1 MKLEAKLGSTYGILI
16 LAMLATSSVA
26 YLRMS
31 QVNHIIGK
39 FISEQIPVVYS
50 NRGARV
56 SLGKS
61 DRILDEWLL
70 YGAEPGATAQY
81 RAAYLAQWADTERH
95 MAELSDMGSR
105 FELGENNDRIRDFEA
120 QATQL
125 HALQDRIADLIE
137 SQKPQNVAAAR
148 DLARGEMVNQEK
160 ALYQNMFDMVGYS
173 NGVANAESQ
182 QVTRASHLMVWTLWT
197 TTLGSAVLGGLLA
210 MMIARR
216 ISRGLRS
223 VVGRAAAIAEGD
235 LTGPPLGIE
244 SGDEVGILADATQ
257 QMQRSLRQTIGAV
270 ARTAASVTDN
280 AVSIGESG
288 MEMQRR
294 MDEQNQQT
302 ELTVTAMH
310 EMSAT
315 VAEVSRHAG
324 NAAQSARAAA
334 ETARMGG
341 GIVRE
346 MLASM
351 NSIAEAVRSTSSTI
365 HLLGEDSGRISHI
378 VHVIEEIARKTN
390 LLALNAAIE
399 AARAGEHGRGFAV
412 VAAEVRSLAESTAQA
427 TGEISQMIRGIQE
440 RTGQAVASMSE
451 GTETVAAGMVTTGS
465 AGEALEK
472 IIGMVE
478 QVDRMIAQI
487 AIASQQQSQSAKESS
502 SSLSSIYQLGSE
514 NLSAM
519 SLSVA
524 GAEALRNSALD
535 LERQIEHFRIGKGH
549 RADDDPGASPE
560 LPGLFLKMIAS
571 S

>member
-26 YLRMS
+26 YLRMT

-39 FISEQIPVVYS
+39 FISEQVPVVYS

-61 DRILDEWLL
+61 DRVLEEWLL
-70 YGAEPGATAQY
+70 YGTDAASDAKY
-81 RAAYLAQWADTERH
+81 RAAYLSQRADTENH
-95 MAELSDMGSR
+95 MAELSDMNSR
-105 FELGENNDRIRDFEA
+105 FDLGEDNARISSFEA
-120 QATQL
+120 QTTQL
-125 HALQDRIADLIE
+125 HGLQNHIADLIE
-137 SQKPQNVAAAR
+137 SRKPEEIVAAR
-148 DLARGEMVNQEK
+148 DLIRGEMADREK
-160 ALYQNMFDMVGYS
+160 VLYQNLFDMVGYENS
-173 NGVANAESQ
+173 VANSESQ
-182 QVTRASHLMVWTLWT
+182 QVIHASHVMVWTLWIA
-197 TTLGSAVLGGLLA
+197 TLVSAVLGGLLA

-235 LTGPPLGIE
+235 LTGPPLGIQ
-244 SGDEVGILADATQ
+244 SGDEVGMLADATQ
-257 QMQRSLRQTIGAV
+257 QMQRSLRETIGAV

-302 ELTVTAMH
+302 ELTVTTMH
-310 EMSAT
+310 EMSAST
-315 VAEVSRHAG
+315 VEVSRHAD
-324 NAAQSARAAA
+324 NAAKSARAAA

-365 HLLGEDSGRISHI
+365 HLLGEDSGRISRI
-378 VHVIEEIARKTN
+378 VHVIDEIARKTN

-427 TGEISQMIRGIQE
+427 TGEISQMIRGIQQ

-487 AIASQQQSQSAKESS
+487 AIASQQQSTSASNSS
-502 SSLSSIYQLGSE
+502 SALSSIYQLGSE

-535 LERQIEHFRIGKGH
+535 LEQQIEHFRIGKGH

>member
-16 LAMLATSSVA
+16 LAMLATSTVA

-39 FISEQIPVVYS
+39 FISEQVPVVYS

-61 DRILDEWLL
+61 ALLLDEWLL
-70 YGAEPGATAQY
+70 YGAEPGATAKY
-81 RAAYLAQWADTERH
+81 RTAYLTQWADTERH
-95 MAELSDMGSR
+95 MAELRDMESR
-105 FELGENNDRIRDFEA
+105 FELGENNGRIRDFEA

-148 DLARGEMVNQEK
+148 DLVRGEMANQENV
-160 ALYQNMFDMVGYS
+160 LYQNMFDMVGYS
-173 NGVANAESQ
+173 NGVANAEAQ
-182 QVTRASHLMVWTLWT
+182 QVTRASHLMAWTLWIA
-197 TTLGSAVLGGLLA
+197 TLVSTVLGGLLA

-216 ISRGLRS
+216 ISLGLRS
-223 VVGRAAAIAEGD
+223 VVERAAAIAEGD

-244 SGDEVGILADATQ
+244 SGDEVGMLADATQ

-270 ARTAASVTDN
+270 ARTAASVTGN

-324 NAAQSARAAA
+324 SAAKSARAAA

-351 NSIAEAVRSTSSTI
+351 NSIAEAVRSASSTI

-412 VAAEVRSLAESTAQA
+412 VAAEVRSLAESTAKA

-487 AIASQQQSQSAKESS
+487 AIASEQQSQSAKESS

-519 SLSVA
+519 GLSVA

-535 LERQIEHFRIGKGH
+535 LEQQIEHFRIGKGH

>member
-1 MKLEAKLGSTYGILI
+1 MKLEVKLGSTYGILI
-16 LAMLATSSVA
+16 LAMLATSTVA

-56 SLGKS
+56 SLGKNALL
-61 DRILDEWLL
+61 LDEWLL
-70 YGAEPGATAQY
+70 YGAEPGATAKY
-81 RAAYLAQWADTERH
+81 RAAYLIQWADTERH
-95 MAELSDMGSR
+95 MAELHDMDSR
-105 FELGENNDRIRDFEA
+105 FELGENNGRIRDFEA

-125 HALQDRIADLIE
+125 HALQDRIEALIE

-148 DLARGEMVNQEK
+148 ELVRGEMTKQEGV
-160 ALYQNMFDMVGYS
+160 LYQNMFDMVGYS
-173 NGVANAESQ
+173 NAVANAESQ
-182 QVTRASHLMVWTLWT
+182 QVNRASHLMVWTLWI
-197 TTLGSAVLGGLLA
+197 TTLVSTVLGGLLA

-216 ISRGLRS
+216 ISRSLRS

-235 LTGPPLGIE
+235 LTGPPLGIQ
-244 SGDEVGILADATQ
+244 SGDEVGVLADATQ
-257 QMQRSLRQTIGAV
+257 QMQRSLRETIGAV
-270 ARTAASVTDN
+270 ARTAASVTGN
-280 AVSIGESG
+280 AVSIGETG
-288 MEMQRR
+288 REMQRR

-302 ELTVTAMH
+302 ELTVAAMH

-324 NAAQSARAAA
+324 SAAMSARAAA

-346 MLASM
+346 MLVSM
-351 NSIAEAVRSTSSTI
+351 NSIDQAVRSTSSTI
-365 HLLGEDSGRISHI
+365 HLLGEDSGRISRI

-412 VAAEVRSLAESTAQA
+412 VASEVRALAESTAQA
-427 TGEISQMIRGIQE
+427 TSEISQMIHGIQQ

-465 AGEALEK
+465 AGDALDK

-487 AIASQQQSQSAKESS
+487 AIASEQQSASAKDSS
-502 SSLSSIYQLGSE
+502 SSLSFIYQLGSE
-514 NLSAM
+514 NLRAM
-519 SLSVA
+519 NLSVA
-524 GAEALRNSALD
+524 GAEALSNSALD
-535 LERQIEHFRIGKGH
+535 LEQQIERFQIGKS
-549 RADDDPGASPE
+549 RSADDPNASPE

>member
-1 MKLEAKLGSTYGILI
+1 
-16 LAMLATSSVA
+16 
-26 YLRMS
+26 
-31 QVNHIIGK
+31 
-39 FISEQIPVVYS
+39 
-50 NRGARV
+50 
-56 SLGKS
+56 
-61 DRILDEWLL
+61 
-70 YGAEPGATAQY
+70 
-81 RAAYLAQWADTERH
+81 
-95 MAELSDMGSR
+95 
-105 FELGENNDRIRDFEA
+105 
-120 QATQL
+120 
-125 HALQDRIADLIE
+125 
-137 SQKPQNVAAAR
+137 
-148 DLARGEMVNQEK
+148 
-160 ALYQNMFDMVGYS
+160 
-173 NGVANAESQ
+173 
-182 QVTRASHLMVWTLWT
+182 
-197 TTLGSAVLGGLLA
+197 

-524 GAEALRNSALD
+524 GAEALRNSALN

-549 RADDDPGASPE
+549 RTDDDPGASPE